1 MTDKKIASDEAL
13 YIKILIIATAFM
25 LAFVLFV
32 FAFVSGHR
40 AQTENPSVEGGEV
53 TDEITDEV
61 TDVPDAPAVY
71 VPSVGEDV
79 AAMSSAYLDAGYAV
93 LVDCNNNCV
102 IAAQGAN
109 EKIYPASMTKIMT
122 ILVAV
127 ERLGDNLDATF
138 TMTRDI
144 VDAAYYA
151 GASVA
156 GFSVGEEITVRDL
169 LYGAAL
175 PSGADA
181 TDALAILAAGSEQA
195 FVVLMNEKAH
205 QLGLEN
211 TRFVNSSGLHD
222 DNHYSTPI
230 EIATIMAYAMK
241 NELCAEI
248 MSSRSYTTA
257 PTPEHPEGIT
267 FYSTA
272 FSRMSTERFGSVT
285 LTAAKTGYTDEARY
299 CLASYAESE
308 DGGKYVLV
316 TAYGSDKYA
325 PVYDCK
331 YAYESF
337 IN

>member
-1 MTDKKIASDEAL
+1 MEDKNFASNEAL
-13 YIKILIIATAFM
+13 YTKILIIATAFM

-32 FAFVSGHR
+32 FGFVSRHNGDED
-40 AQTENPSVEGGEV
+40 QIPVGTDGQSGEV
-53 TDEITDEV
+53 TEA
-61 TDVPDAPAVY
+61 PDAPVVY
-71 VPSVGEDV
+71 LPSVGEDV
-79 AAMSSAYLDAGYAV
+79 AAMSGSYLDAEYAV

-102 IAAQGAN
+102 IAAQGAS
-109 EKIYPASMTKIMT
+109 ERIYPASMTKIMT

-127 ERLGDNLDATF
+127 EQLGDDLDATF

-144 VDAAYYA
+144 VDSAYAA

-156 GFSVGEEITVRDL
+156 GFAIGEKITARDL

-205 QLGLEN
+205 QLGLKN

-230 EIATIMAYAMK
+230 EIATIMAYAME

-248 MSSRSYTTA
+248 LSARSYTTA
-257 PTPEHPEGIT
+257 STPQHPEGIT
-267 FYSTA
+267 LYSTA
-272 FSRMSTERFGSVT
+272 FARMSTDRFGSVN
-285 LTAAKTGYTDEARY
+285 LVAAKTGYTDEARF
-299 CLASYAESE
+299 CLASYGESA
-308 DGGKYVLV
+308 DGGRYVLV

-337 IN
+337 ID